1 MKRKVLKE
9 ILEYCKKVGT
19 LDELEK
25 ALDNVKYERTVEGKT
40 VKIRV
45 YKGENGEE
53 KTDILSM
60 CDYRN
65 TENMN
70 LEELEKYYNE
80 LEEQY
85 DDIEGDEPDESQNE
99 EYEAW
104 VEHLEEIEDEM
115 DSVKEKMEALK
126 GNP

>member
-1 MKRKVLKE
+1 MKGLSVL
-9 ILEYCKKVGT
+9 C
-19 LDELEK
+19 
-25 ALDNVKYERTVEGKT
+25 
-40 VKIRV
+40 V

-104 VEHLEEIEDEM
+104 VEYLEEIEDEM

-126 GNP
+126 GNPQNNVRDKRRKMRNCGKWIV